1 MDVLNAFEGSVRIGK
16 DNNMTNVV
24 EPQLHVAPCDP
35 GPGTVHANDATYAMH
50 HDIDPWLEERMR
62 KYYAPYNQQLYDF
75 LGRDLGWS
83 TDQYGGL
90 SVSVVGR
97 TPASRIITSH
107 RQRDGEWLAYGET
120 RIECRRLRRASRS
133 CRAVSCISGFRH
145 THTLSPPS
153 TTLILHRVNGTDR

>member
-62 KYYAPYNQQLYDF
+62 IF
-75 LGRDLGWS
+75 TGSCS
-83 TDQYGGL
+83 TAQ
-90 SVSVVGR
+90 SRVGSR
-97 TPASRIITSH
+97 TW
-107 RQRDGEWLAYGET
+107 RQRG
-120 RIECRRLRRASRS
+120 SQK
-133 CRAVSCISGFRH
+133 
-145 THTLSPPS
+145 
-153 TTLILHRVNGTDR
+153 

>member
-97 TPASRIITSH
+97 TRASRIITSH

-153 TTLILHRVNGTDR
+153 TN

>member
-97 TPASRIITSH
+97 TRASRIITSH

-120 RIECRRLRRASRS
+120 RIECRRLVRRASRS
-133 CRAVSCISGFRH
+133 TCRAVSCISGFRH

-153 TTLILHRVNGTDR
+153 TN